1 MLNTIITTLGWFDWL
16 GLTIILVLLC
26 VLAFLIW
33 RRKHPKDSNKPIV
46 LAEPLLA
53 SNRLL
58 KIWRNF
64 IHSIPWRLR
73 SNALSVPLS
82 LVIGEAGCGKT
93 EIIDEY
99 AEWQGQD
106 FCFNPSTIGD
116 PLLQIYQGAEALVL
130 EFSSSLLYDTNRAT
144 YQAIRKLWQHLPTD
158 PQAVVVI
165 DVTTLLNPQPERLRL
180 SGRALLGKL
189 KVFGELENAPLPLT
203 LALTHMEEVHGFVE
217 FCTFLETA
225 GIPLQIEFPEGDGIN
240 RLESCLDDFQHYLS
254 RALVSCPAQD
264 YLKIVEFLDEAP
276 RVLGV
281 LSEFLHQAGLHQNKT
296 SPPII
301 RLCLLSKQVHSFDC
315 NPFALPSSFV
325 AQSPFTLSY
334 HAKAALILLLAGVS
348 YLIGSY
354 CYQKSLLIEVMEN
367 IKLVRTTPID
377 LYPEKISHLFL
388 DFSADLNKYP
398 LLTFQPNFFPQMVEY
413 SNHLLLRE
421 IRTNYLIP
429 LVTQAQFEPDNVF
442 KTIRLL
448 SLLYAKPDNDMGR
461 LILSQLYK
469 KPADNI
475 IKHRLLIT
483 EYIANNSY
491 TDELDLP
498 LNEIDYKLTEIYD
511 AKQTDLLSLLQ
522 KSTQIFKK
530 QTINESELT
539 GIFQQSTALLKFI
552 DELNSHSYEQL
563 MMNWLLQNTG
573 LAINLQHYNDEQTIF
588 RQKPLEQL
596 LRLVNNLSLNNTD
609 ACAATDSINQ
619 CIEQVKVV
627 VDNKTNLTPLTMH
640 FSINDQFFS
649 YSNTEW
655 IDLLTRSRVVT
666 MLRNIMLS
674 HKNYNGWVFFDSVS
688 NYPNVEMNGSNNG
701 EALFAGKARIDG
713 RLSADAFEKQ
723 VKPTIMALSDV
734 VAKLPIN
741 TDEKRRFNDFV
752 LTNLRIYSDNYVSAY
767 LNYFQQ
773 LQVRINSPWELD
785 YILNQI
791 QQPNSPLLET
801 LLQIKNNT
809 TLVLPASPNFQPF
822 AQKLMAFRYIKQL
835 MAEKDGIYP
844 EFQKYQVIMAQMQ
857 NDLNSHE
864 PYLPQK
870 TDGDAAGLKGAL
882 TPMGRGAWAILLNDD
897 SSYSKLVKNWL
908 QNAGIPKKEQQ
919 PFLAPTQKVAEL
931 GTAEIKQTIDGL
943 WTDIW
948 SSNVQPLLVNF
959 PFQLDAGK
967 DKELTTD
974 DLIKTFH
981 PKQGVFWVTFQQYL
995 APLCSFGNGVW
1006 VKRQELTDSLA
1017 LPANYFKRLNA
1028 AQQLTANL
1036 WDKEG
1041 NPTPL
1046 QLSVKPGLLPAF
1058 DSKQIPNAPLVSL
1071 TYLRNGGA
1079 SVLGFNQQETWHK
1092 LSLEW
1097 WTAQPAAAGVE
1108 FRKDADPTQVYAD
1121 MTVTDSP
1128 WNFYR
1133 LLQQGKSTGNTHY
1146 QWLFAHPNFP
1156 EQKLNVEFTFQN
1168 SPWVLFTN
1176 LAGS

>member
-1 MLNTIITTLGWFDWL
+1 MIITSLSWL
-16 GLTIILVLLC
+16 GLSIVLVLLC
-26 VLAFLIW
+26 VLTFLIW
-33 RRKHPKDSNKPIV
+33 RRKHPKDNSKPIV

-53 SNRLL
+53 SNRLS

-64 IHSIPWRLR
+64 INSIPWRLR
-73 SNALSVPLS
+73 SDVLSVPLS

-99 AEWQGQD
+99 AEWHGQD
-106 FCFNPSTIGD
+106 FCFNPSAIGD
-116 PLLQIYQGAEALVL
+116 PLLQIYQGSAALVL

-144 YQAIRKLWQHLPTD
+144 YHAIRKLWRHLPTD

-165 DVTTLLNPQPERLRL
+165 DATTLLNPQPERLRL

-189 KVFGELENAPLPLT
+189 KVFSELENKPLPLT
-203 LALTHMEEVHGFVE
+203 LALTHMEDVHGFVE

-225 GIPLQIEFPEGDGIN
+225 GIPLQIEFPKGDGIN
-240 RLESCLDDFQHYLS
+240 RLDSCLDDFQQYLS

-264 YLKIVEFLDEAP
+264 YLKIVKFFDEAP
-276 RVLGV
+276 RLLKV
-281 LSEFLHQAGLHQNKT
+281 LSEFLHQAGLKQGAA
-296 SPPII
+296 SSLFPPVI
-301 RLCLLSKQVHSFDC
+301 RLCLLSKQIHSFDC
-315 NPFALPSSFV
+315 NPFALPASFI

-334 HAKAALILLLAGVS
+334 HAKAALILLLVGFS
-348 YLIGSY
+348 YFIGSY
-354 CYQKSLLIEVMEN
+354 YYQKSLLIEVMEN
-367 IKLVRTTPID
+367 IKSVRTTPIE
-377 LYPEKISHLFL
+377 LYPEKVSPLFL
-388 DFSADLNKYP
+388 DFSPDLNKNP
-398 LLTFQPNFFPQMVEY
+398 ILTFQPNFFHQMVEY

-421 IRTNYLIP
+421 IRAYYLIP
-429 LVTQAQFEPDNVF
+429 LVKQAQFEPDTIF
-442 KTIRLL
+442 KTVKLL
-448 SLLYAKPDNDMGR
+448 SILYAKPDNDMGR
-461 LILSQLYK
+461 LILTQLQE
-469 KPADNI
+469 KPTDYM
-475 IKHRLLIT
+475 IKHRLLIS

-491 TDELDLP
+491 TNELNLP
-498 LNEIDYKLTEIYD
+498 LNEIDYNLTEFYE
-511 AKQTDLLSLLQ
+511 AKYTDLLSLLQ
-522 KSTQIFKK
+522 KFTQIFKK
-530 QTINESELT
+530 KTITESELT
-539 GIFQQSTALLKFI
+539 TIFQQSTTFLKFI
-552 DELNSHSYEQL
+552 DELNSHTHEQL
-563 MMNWLLQNTG
+563 MMSWLLQNTG
-573 LAINLQHYNDEQTIF
+573 LAINLQHYMDEQIMF

-596 LRLVNNLSLNNTD
+596 LRLVNNLSLNDTD

-627 VDNKTNLTPLTMH
+627 ADNKTNLPPLTMN
-640 FSINDQFFS
+640 FTLNDQFFS

-666 MLRNIMLS
+666 MLHNIVLS
-674 HKNYNGWVFFDSVS
+674 HKNYNGWVFFDSIS

-785 YILNQI
+785 YVLNQI

-809 TLVLPASPNFQPF
+809 TLVLSASPNFQPF

-835 MAEKDGIYP
+835 LAEKEGVYP
-844 EFQKYQVIMAQMQ
+844 EFQKYQVIMAKMQ
-857 NDLNSHE
+857 NDLNSQE

-870 TDGDAAGLKGAL
+870 TDGDSAGLKGAL
-882 TPMGRGAWAILLNDD
+882 TPMGRGAWSMLVNDD

-948 SSNVQPLLVNF
+948 NSNVQPLLVNF
-959 PFQLDAGK
+959 PFRLDAGK

-995 APLCSFGNGVW
+995 APLCTFGNGVW
-1006 VKRQELTDSLA
+1006 VKRQELSDNLA
-1017 LPANYFKRLNA
+1017 LPTDYLKRLNA
-1028 AQQLTANL
+1028 TQQLTAKL

-1046 QLSVKPGLLPAF
+1046 QLSVKPGLMPAF

-1071 TYLRNGGA
+1071 TYLRNGSA

-1092 LSLEW
+1092 LALEW

-1121 MTVTDSP
+1121 ITVTDSP

-1133 LLQQGKSTGNTHY
+1133 LLQQGKSTDNTRY
-1146 QWLFAHPNFP
+1146 QWLFAHPDFP
-1156 EQKLNVEFTFQN
+1156 KQKLNLEFTFQN
-1168 SPWVLFTN
+1168 SPWSVFTN